1 MDSPLDIIFNDLVM
15 EVTGSW
21 KHFSAVT

>member
-1 MDSPLDIIFNDLVM
+1 VR

-21 KHFSAVT
+21 K